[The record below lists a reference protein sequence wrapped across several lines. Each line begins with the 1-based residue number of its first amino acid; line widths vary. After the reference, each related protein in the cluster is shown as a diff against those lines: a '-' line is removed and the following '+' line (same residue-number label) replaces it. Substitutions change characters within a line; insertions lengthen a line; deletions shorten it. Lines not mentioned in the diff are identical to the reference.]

1 MLKRPVCIVT
11 TAVISLWSACIFA
24 QQAPALGQPATPAQI
39 AALDISIPPDGSGL
53 PAGAGTARAG
63 AAVYAAKCQA
73 CHGQDGVG
81 KPNDRLV
88 GGEGTLTSAR
98 PVKTI
103 GSYWPYATTLFDY
116 IRRAMP
122 FTQPQSLS
130 SDETYALTAY
140 LLYINGIIGEG
151 DEMNARTLPQVVMP
165 NRNNFISAWPSPS
178 AKQGKR

>member
-1 MLKRPVCIVT
+1 MHKRTIFIALA
-11 TAVISLWSACIFA
+11 AVISILPAGTIA
-24 QQAPALGQPATPAQI
+24 QQSPNLGQQPTAAQI
-39 AALDISIPPDGSGL
+39 TALDISIPPDGSGL
-53 PAGAGTARAG
+53 PAGTGTARAG
-63 AAVYAAKCQA
+63 AGIYAAKCQA
-73 CHGQDGVG
+73 CHGQDGAG

-140 LLYINGIIGEG
+140 LLYINGIIGED
-151 DEMNARTLPQVVMP
+151 DEINARTLPQVVMP
-165 NRNNFISAWPSPS
+165 NRNNFISAWPRP
-178 AKQGKR
+178 AQEHR